1 MVMSQTASG
10 APTAVIRVERV
21 PDEPMIPVGVSAV
34 VMTLLVVTL
43 ISWLAAR
50 YLNWA
55 MAPRRFRLRV
65 AAAGVLPV
73 GILIAVIVAAGM
85 SSEPSIAAAAGSLSR
100 IPSEGRLLM
109 LAMLITGLAVSWSR
123 AWRRRNH
130 DERQAN
136 AALEV
141 FQ

>member
-1 MVMSQTASG
+1 MSRAASL
-10 APTAVIRVERV
+10 APAAVIRVERA
-21 PDEPMIPVGVSAV
+21 PDEPLIAVGVTAV
-34 VMTLLVVTL
+34 IVTLLVVAL

-55 MAPRRFRLRV
+55 MASRRFRLRV

-73 GILIAVIVAAGM
+73 GLLIAVILAAGI
-85 SSEPSIAAAAGSLSR
+85 SNELSFAAAARSLSR

-109 LAMLITGLAVSWSR
+109 LAMLFTGVAVSWITAR
-123 AWRRRNH
+123 RRRNR
-130 DERQAN
+130 DARKTN